1 MATASSWRGIGG
13 SPWLRAAGPW
23 WSRWIASRVRPGIS
37 TAASASSRTK
47 AWSADREISKDSSVS
62 VPALVAGVGR
72 SVVVTAV
79 VRADDTV
86 EDHVK
91 LSDHIG
97 DDADLVEVGAMIQT
111 S

>member
-1 MATASSWRGIGG
+1 M
-13 SPWLRAAGPW
+13 
-23 WSRWIASRVRPGIS
+23 
-37 TAASASSRTK
+37 
-47 AWSADREISKDSSVS
+47 
-62 VPALVAGVGR
+62 PALVAGVGR